1 MTQLGHLPSRR
12 VYRQT
17 GLSPI
22 KNWTEPIRCQLPNL
36 MATMRRRNFLGV
48 VGGAAAW
55 PLPTRAQQT
64 ALPVVGLLGSTSAA
78 SLATPLASFHEGLR
92 AAGYIEGQNVV
103 IEAQWAE
110 GQYDRLPL
118 LAAQLVHRPAAIIV
132 ASNLLSVFA
141 AKAATS
147 TIPIVFISAGDPVQL
162 GIVASLNR
170 PGGNITGVNLF
181 AVEVASKR
189 LELLIEVVPTVTVI
203 GLLTNPNNPRTDLEI
218 GQLQAAAR
226 TAGKQ
231 ILVVKASGERDFDA
245 AFETLVQ
252 ERASAVLIPADPLFF
267 LWREQLVA
275 LAAPHALPAMYDVRE
290 FTADGGLL
298 SYGLSLTD
306 TYRLIAGQVARILNG
321 AKPADL
327 PILQPTKLE
336 LVVNLR
342 TAKTLKRPKPRR
354 NARRLLVPIVN

>member
-1 MTQLGHLPSRR
+1 MFD
-12 VYRQT
+12 
-17 GLSPI
+17 
-22 KNWTEPIRCQLPNL
+22 
-36 MATMRRRNFLGV
+36 MRRREVITLLGSAV
-48 VGGAAAW
+48 AGW
-55 PLPTRAQQT
+55 PLTARAQQP
-64 ALPVVGLLGSTSAA
+64 ALPVVGMLSGSSAA
-78 SLATPLASFHEGLR
+78 TATFLTGFREGLR
-92 AAGYIEGQNVV
+92 DAGYIEGQNVV

-110 GQYDRLPL
+110 GEYARLPV
-118 LAAQLVHRPAAIIV
+118 LAAELVHRPAVIIV
-132 ASNLLSVFA
+132 ASGLPSVFA

-170 PGGNITGVNLF
+170 PGGNITGVNFF

-189 LELLIEVVPTVTVI
+189 LELLIELVPTVTVI

-226 TAGKQ
+226 TVGKQ
-231 ILVVKASGERDFDA
+231 ILVVKASGERDFDG

-275 LAAPHALPAMYDVRE
+275 LAARHALPAMYDVRE

-306 TYRLIAGQVARILNG
+306 SYRLIAGQVARILKG

-342 TAKTLKRPKPRR
+342 TAKTLGLTIPESF
-354 NARRLLVPIVN
+354 LLRADEVIE

>member
-1 MTQLGHLPSRR
+1 MTRR
-12 VYRQT
+12 DF
-17 GLSPI
+17 I
-22 KNWTEPIRCQLPNL
+22 KLI
-36 MATMRRRNFLGV
+36 GSS
-48 VGGAAAW
+48 AAAW
-55 PLPTRAQQT
+55 PLAARAQQT
-64 ALPVVGLLGSTSAA
+64 ALPVVGLLNASSASN
-78 SLATPLASFHEGLR
+78 SLVFAVFREGLR
-92 AAGYIEGQNVV
+92 DAGYIEGQNVV

-118 LAAQLVHRPAAIIV
+118 LAAELVHHPAAIIV
-132 ASNLLSVFA
+132 ASNLPSVFA

-170 PGGNITGVNLF
+170 PGGNITGVNFF

-203 GLLTNPNNPRTDLEI
+203 GLLTNPNNPRTDVEI

-226 TAGKQ
+226 TVGKQ
-231 ILVVKASGERDFDA
+231 ILVVKVSGERDFDV

-252 ERASAVLIPADPLFF
+252 ERASAVLVPAEPLFF
-267 LWREQLVA
+267 GWREQLVA
-275 LAAPHALPAMYDVRE
+275 LAARHALPAMYDIRE
-290 FTADGGLL
+290 FTAAGGLL
-298 SYGLSLTD
+298 SYGLSLKD
-306 TYRLIAGQVARILNG
+306 TYRLAAGQVARILKG

-327 PILQPTKLE
+327 PILQPTKFE

-342 TAKTLKRPKPRR
+342 TAKTLGLTIPEPF
-354 NARRLLVPIVN
+354 LLRADEVIE

>member
-1 MTQLGHLPSRR
+1 
-12 VYRQT
+12 
-17 GLSPI
+17 
-22 KNWTEPIRCQLPNL
+22 

-48 VGGAAAW
+48 LGGAAAW
-55 PLPTRAQQT
+55 PLATRAQQT
-64 ALPVVGLLGSTSAA
+64 ALPVVGMLGASSAA
-78 SLATPLASFHEGLR
+78 SSATPLASFREGLR
-92 AAGYIEGQNVV
+92 DAGFIEGQNVV
-103 IEAQWAE
+103 IEEKWAE

-118 LAAQLVHRPAAIIV
+118 LAAELVRRPAAIIV
-132 ASNLLSVFA
+132 ASNLPSVFA

-147 TIPIVFISAGDPVQL
+147 TIPIVFISSGDPVQL

-170 PGGNITGVNLF
+170 PGGNITGVNFL

-189 LELLIEVVPTVTVI
+189 LELLIEVVPAVTVI
-203 GLLTNPNNPRTDLEI
+203 GLLTNPNNPRTDFEI

-231 ILVVKASGERDFDA
+231 ILVVKASGERDFDV

-275 LAAPHALPAMYDVRE
+275 LAARHALPAMYDVRE
-290 FTADGGLL
+290 FTAAGGLL

-306 TYRLIAGQVARILNG
+306 THRLIAGQVARILKG

-342 TAKTLKRPKPRR
+342 TAKTLGLTIPESF
-354 NARRLLVPIVN
+354 LLRADEVIE

>member
-1 MTQLGHLPSRR
+1 LTHFGHLPPRR

-17 GLSPI
+17 DLRAI
-22 KNWTEPIRCQLPNL
+22 KSWTEPIRCQSPNL
-36 MATMRRRNFLGV
+36 MATTMRRRNFLGV
-48 VGGAAAW
+48 LGGAAVW
-55 PLPTRAQQT
+55 PLATRAQLT
-64 ALPVVGLLGSTSAA
+64 AQPVVGILSASSAA
-78 SLATPLASFHEGLR
+78 SVATPLASFREVLR
-92 AAGYIEGQNVV
+92 DAGYIEGQNVA

-118 LAAQLVHRPAAIIV
+118 LAAELVHRPAAIIV
-132 ASNLLSVFA
+132 ATSLPSVFA
-141 AKAATS
+141 AEAATL
-147 TIPIVFISAGDPVQL
+147 TIPIVFISGGDPVQL

-170 PGGNITGVNLF
+170 PGGNITGVNFF

-189 LELLIEVVPTVTVI
+189 LELLIEVVPAVKVI
-203 GLLTNPNNPRTDLEI
+203 GMLTDPSNPRTDVEI
-218 GQLQAAAR
+218 GKSQAAAR

-231 ILVVKASGERDFDA
+231 LLVLKVSGERDIDV

-252 ERASAVLIPADPLFF
+252 ERAGAVLIPTDPLF
-267 LWREQLVA
+267 LIWREKLVA
-275 LAAPHALPAMYDVRE
+275 LAARHALPAMYDVRE
-290 FTADGGLL
+290 FAAAGGLL

-306 TYRLIAGQVARILNG
+306 AYRLIAGQVARILKG

-342 TAKTLKRPKPRR
+342 TAKTLGLTIPESF
-354 NARRLLVPIVN
+354 LLRADEVIE

>member
-1 MTQLGHLPSRR
+1 
-12 VYRQT
+12 V
-17 GLSPI
+17 
-22 KNWTEPIRCQLPNL
+22 
-36 MATMRRRNFLGV
+36 RRREFIVLL
-48 VGGAAAW
+48 GGAAAVSW
-55 PLPTRAQQT
+55 PLAARAQQT
-64 ALPVVGLLGSTSAA
+64 TLPVIGILSGGSPAATATLLAG
-78 SLATPLASFHEGLR
+78 FREGLR
-92 AAGYIEGQNVV
+92 DAGFIEGQNVV

-118 LAAQLVHRPAAIIV
+118 LAAELVHRPAAIIV
-132 ASNLLSVFA
+132 ASNLPSVFA

-170 PGGNITGVNLF
+170 PGGNITGVNFF

-189 LELLIEVVPTVTVI
+189 LELLIELVPTVTVI
-203 GLLTNPNNPRTDLEI
+203 GLLTNPNNPRTDPEI

-226 TAGKQ
+226 TVGKQ
-231 ILVVKASGERDFDA
+231 ILVVKAGGERDFDV
-245 AFETLVQ
+245 AFKTLVQ
-252 ERASAVLIPADPLFF
+252 VRAGAVLIPAEPLFF

-275 LAAPHALPAMYDVRE
+275 LAARHALPAMYDVRE

-298 SYGLSLTD
+298 SYGLSLAD
-306 TYRLIAGQVARILNG
+306 TYRLVAGQVARILNG

-327 PILQPTKLE
+327 PILQPTKFE

-342 TAKTLKRPKPRR
+342 TAKTLGLTIPEPF
-354 NARRLLVPIVN
+354 LLRADEVIE